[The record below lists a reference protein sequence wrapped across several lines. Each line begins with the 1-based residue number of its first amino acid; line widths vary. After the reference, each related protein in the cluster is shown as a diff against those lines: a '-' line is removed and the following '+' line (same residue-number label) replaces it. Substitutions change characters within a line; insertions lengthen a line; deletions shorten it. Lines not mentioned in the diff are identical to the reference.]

1 MTGFVVTVVFRVQ
14 PEKRAAFRKAILENA
29 AASVRDEPGCSVFD
43 VCESADGSEI
53 FLYEVYD
60 DEAAFGAHLASIHYK
75 TFNALVTPWT
85 AEKRVAKY
93 ARLS

>member
-1 MTGFVVTVVFRVQ
+1 MTGFVVTVAFRVQ
-14 PEKRAAFRKAILENA
+14 PEHRRAFRAAILENA

-60 DEAAFGAHLASIHYK
+60 DEAAFGAHLASSHYK

-85 AEKRVAKY
+85 VEKRVIKY
-93 ARLS
+93 VRLS